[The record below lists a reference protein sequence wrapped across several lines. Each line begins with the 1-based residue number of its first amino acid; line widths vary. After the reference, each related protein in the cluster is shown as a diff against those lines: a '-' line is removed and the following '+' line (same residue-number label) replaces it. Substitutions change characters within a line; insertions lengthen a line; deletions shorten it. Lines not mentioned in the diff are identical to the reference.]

1 MRILVALIVLVAALL
16 PLALAIARSNELF
29 CLELRDGRLTLKRGR
44 IPPRLL
50 DDFRDVLTGS
60 RARRAVIRA
69 VTWDRL
75 PRLEV
80 RGELTEDELQ
90 RLRNVLGT
98 YPLAKLRAGRS

>member
-1 MRILVALIVLVAALL
+1 VPFLLAVIALAALAL
-16 PLALAIARSNELF
+16 PLALAIRRSNELF
-29 CLELRDGRLTLKRGR
+29 CLDLRDQRLTLRRGR

-50 DDFRDVLTGS
+50 DDFRDVLAGS

-75 PRLEV
+75 PRLEA
-80 RGELTEDELQ
+80 RGDLTQDELQ
-90 RLRNVLGT
+90 QLRNVLGT